1 MASID
6 RIHQALLAERDSI
19 RSRGLTFAD
28 LVAHP
33 GSTLVGHVYYVPPTT
48 TTTEEET
55 WDHIDAEAR
64 EIEKVLLQQR
74 ADARKYKGPTL
85 RELVAQQNKQYYN
98 SKKQNGEFTPEE
110 KAAYK
115 ARKTSE
121 ALAHCQREREKAILR
136 QKAAGFQL

>member
-6 RIHQALLAERDSI
+6 HIHQALLAERDAI

-33 GSTLVGHVYYVPPTT
+33 GSTLVGHIYYVPPTT

-74 ADARKYKGPTL
+74 AEARKYKGPTL
-85 RELVAQQNKQYYN
+85 REYVAQQSKNKKN
-98 SKKQNGEFTPEE
+98 LTKSVDFTPEE

-136 QKAAGFQL
+136 QKAAGFLL